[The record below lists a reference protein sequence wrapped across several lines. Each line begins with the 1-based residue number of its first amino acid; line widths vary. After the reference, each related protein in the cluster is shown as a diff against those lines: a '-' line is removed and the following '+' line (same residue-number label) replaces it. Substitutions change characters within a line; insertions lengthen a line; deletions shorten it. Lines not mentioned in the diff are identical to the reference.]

1 MAAVRLAITLAL
13 VAGILAS
20 GLVPGALAREA
31 SPARVVLC
39 STRVDFNVEISSARN
54 MTCRQAARDL
64 RRHRGSI
71 ATRFRTPG
79 GFSCHRVSG
88 SSLAGQWRCVRMTRA
103 YRFEFSD

>member
-1 MAAVRLAITLAL
+1 MRLVVTLAL
-13 VAGILAS
+13 VAGMLAS
-20 GLVPGALAREA
+20 GLAPGALARQA
-31 SPARVVLC
+31 APARVVLC

-79 GFSCHRVSG
+79 GFACRRVSG
-88 SSLAGQWRCVRMTRA
+88 SSLGGQWRCVSSTRA
-103 YRFEFSD
+103 YRFEFGD

>member
-1 MAAVRLAITLAL
+1 MRLAAMLAL
-13 VAGILAS
+13 VAGIFVIGLAP
-20 GLVPGALAREA
+20 VALAREA
-31 SPARVVLC
+31 SPARVVPC

-71 ATRFRTPG
+71 GTRFRTPG
-79 GFSCHRVSG
+79 GFSCQRVFG
-88 SSLAGQWRCVRMTRA
+88 SSLAGQWRCVRGTRA

>member
-1 MAAVRLAITLAL
+1 MRLAATLAV
-13 VAGILAS
+13 VAGILVS
-20 GLVPGALAREA
+20 GLVPVALAREA
-31 SPARVVLC
+31 SPVRVVPC

-71 ATRFRTPG
+71 GTRFRTPG
-79 GFSCHRVSG
+79 GFSCQRLSG
-88 SSLAGQWRCVRMTRA
+88 GSLAGQWRCVRRTRA